1 MAVYKRELKLA
12 LMNTLP
18 VVAGYLVMGF
28 GFGVLLIS
36 RGYPLVWALLMSV
49 FIYAGSM
56 QFVTIDMLV
65 GGASLA
71 TAALMTLLINARH
84 LFYGIS
90 MLDKYRHVGRAKPYL
105 IFSLT
110 DETYSVLCAQEPPAG
125 FDRKRYYLYVSAL
138 GHLYWVMG
146 TALGATAGEVLS
158 ISVKGIEF
166 SMTALFVVVMVEQWM
181 QSRNRLPAVIGA
193 GCSLVS
199 LLLFGP
205 DNFIPPAMGLM
216 LLLLTLLR
224 PYTEERGLR
233 A

>member
-1 MAVYKRELKLA
+1 MRNRELKLA
-12 LMNTLP
+12 LVNTLP

-28 GFGVLLIS
+28 GFGVLLIA
-36 RGYPLVWALLMSV
+36 RGYPVFWALLMSV

-90 MLDKYRHVGRAKPYL
+90 MLDKYRNTGRAKPYL
-105 IFSLT
+105 IFALT
-110 DETYSVLCAQEPPAG
+110 DETYSVLLAQEPPEG
-125 FDRKRYYLYVSAL
+125 YDSKRYYLYVSAL
-138 GHLYWVMG
+138 SQCYWVLGSM
-146 TALGATAGEVLS
+146 LGAVAGRVMS
-158 ISVKGIEF
+158 INLKGIEY
-166 SMTALFVVVMVEQWM
+166 SMTALFVVVMVEQWL
-181 QSRNRLPAVIGA
+181 QSRNRLPAVVGL

-205 DNFIPPAMGLM
+205 ANFIPPAMGLM
-216 LLLLTLLR
+216 LVLLALLR
-224 PYTEERGLR
+224 PQMEEGGLR